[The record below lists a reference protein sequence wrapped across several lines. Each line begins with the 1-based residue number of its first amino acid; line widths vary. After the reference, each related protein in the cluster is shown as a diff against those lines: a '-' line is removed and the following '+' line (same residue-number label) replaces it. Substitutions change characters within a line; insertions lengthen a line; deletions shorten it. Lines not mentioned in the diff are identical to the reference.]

1 MLFTLEP
8 LFFAMRYKT
17 MNFLKVLIPIFSI
30 LIISSLTTGC
40 GPAHDIEN
48 EKLDS
53 LDMKLEQSK
62 ENLNLDIKLIKLRKE
77 EIAAN
82 REFILKN
89 KKDTFTYDLG
99 AQLDRYKALMKTY
112 KQHIESYEHF
122 IDELPQLEKQVK
134 DLRRSLNRD
143 EFTKDEFKKYYYIEE
158 NDVNA
163 LYEGSTKIKKALY
176 ELEPEYMR
184 LSKYFDKEVAHV
196 QSQIDTS
203 AVAK

>member
-1 MLFTLEP
+1 
-8 LFFAMRYKT
+8 

-122 IDELPQLEKQVK
+122 IAELPQLEKQVK